1 MKLLVDQNL
10 SPKLSGRLQDLFPGS
25 AHVLE
30 FHLDEAV
37 DAVVWAFAEREGFT
51 IVTKDDDFSE
61 MSLLRGFPPKV
72 LHIGLGN
79 CSTKAVEAL
88 IRSHV
93 SDLKIFE
100 DDAERGILFLW

>member
-10 SPKLSGRLQDLFPGS
+10 SPKLSGRLQDLYPGS

-30 FHLDEAV
+30 FHLDEA
-37 DAVVWAFAEREGFT
+37 DDPIVWSFAEREGFT

-61 MSLLRGFPPKV
+61 LSLIRGFPPKV

-79 CSTKAVEAL
+79 CSTQSVESL
-88 IRSHV
+88 IRAHV
-93 SDLKIFE
+93 AELKDFE
-100 DDAERGILFLW
+100 ADNERGILFLC